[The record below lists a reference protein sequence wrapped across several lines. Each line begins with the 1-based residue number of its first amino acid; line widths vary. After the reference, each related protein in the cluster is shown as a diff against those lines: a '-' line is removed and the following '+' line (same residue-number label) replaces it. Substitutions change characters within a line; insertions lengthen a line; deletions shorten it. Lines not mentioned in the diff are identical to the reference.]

1 MIQNAECSELDGFN
15 MQGSLSLFGIW
26 FGGVGFTC
34 FFPVHYYQIAQLP
47 LNSLLYLGC
56 CGFICPLKT

>member
-15 MQGSLSLFGIW
+15 MQRSLSLFGIW

-34 FFPVHYYQIAQLP
+34 FFTVHYYQIAQLP
-47 LNSLLYLGC
+47 LHSLLYLG
-56 CGFICPLKT
+56 